1 MEGLRVTFQSGKKW
15 AVILALIAPS
25 LFFVEIGRE
34 TAQNSRDPVWRLSSY
49 YEVTRIV
56 EANTSP
62 DEVVLSS
69 WPGFVFQ
76 SGRQYFPGL
85 EDHFVYRVMNK
96 MSPEKRTRMHVVS
109 KDQIMRAITGS
120 EINVLVIHPWILE
133 YYHDLSPAEIQEFH
147 SALDANYSLLRNIDR
162 VEIYRRRSTQ
172 SK

>member
-1 MEGLRVTFQSGKKW
+1 MTLRAGGKRVV
-15 AVILALIAPS
+15 ALALVAPI
-25 LFFVEIGRE
+25 LFTIEIGRE
-34 TAQNSRDPVWRLSSY
+34 TARNSGHSIWRLSSY
-49 YEVTRIV
+49 RETTKVI
-56 EANTSP
+56 EANTSS
-62 DEVVLSS
+62 DEVVMSF
-69 WPGFVFQ
+69 WPGFVFE
-76 SGRQYFPGL
+76 SGRRYFPGL
-85 EDHFVYRVMNK
+85 ENHFVYRVMNK